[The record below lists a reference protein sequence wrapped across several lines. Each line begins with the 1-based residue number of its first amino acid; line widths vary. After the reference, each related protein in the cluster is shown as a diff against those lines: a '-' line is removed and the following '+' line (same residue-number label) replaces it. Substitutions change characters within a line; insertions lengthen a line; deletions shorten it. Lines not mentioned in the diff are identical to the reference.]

1 MKIKQIGF
9 ATLLAAMATTG
20 LFMSD
25 KASAGSCQTYIDKA
39 NKVFGNLI
47 GNSCV
52 GITNTPSLD
61 NNPFIYTNPDGG
73 CDIGLDLPGLPSFGG
88 SLGSIDSCQ
97 VIKMVTS
104 KAVNA
109 ANTEIRNAMNTSVNT
124 INQAAQ
130 DTIGTSV
137 TGGSVNVTDLVEQRL
152 QQATSS
158 GN

>member
-1 MKIKQIGF
+1 MKIKQIGL
-9 ATLLAAMATTG
+9 ATLLSAMAATG

-39 NKVFGNLI
+39 NQVFGNLM

-73 CDIGLDLPGLPSFGG
+73 CDLGLSLPGLPSFGG
-88 SLGSIDSCQ
+88 SLGSLDSCSI
-97 VIKMVTS
+97 VKMVTS
-104 KAVNA
+104 DTVSKVNS
-109 ANTEIRNAMNTSVNT
+109 TIRDAMNTSVNT
-124 INQAAQ
+124 INQTAQ
-130 DTIGTSV
+130 DTIGTNV
-137 TGGSVNVTDLVEQRL
+137 TGGNVNVTDLVEQRV
-152 QQATSS
+152 QQATS